1 MFVKYFIFRAD
12 KLMSSPVE
20 IGKYSLNKKC
30 SAFER
35 RSKFVPVPV
44 SVGRSEAVRA
54 GSHNSFVHFETKN
67 FLRSLDAFKNK
78 SVQVKCL

>member
-35 RSKFVPVPV
+35 RSKFVPV